1 MEVRGDVA
9 KMEATL
15 EKEYLQVKN
24 QIEIS
29 ENNQILLDETLNKML
44 ENLEREFDEMSRC
57 LASKYIELK
66 SSIIDNY
73 HKVLS
78 SNCVITGEF

>member
-1 MEVRGDVA
+1 
-9 KMEATL
+9 
-15 EKEYLQVKN
+15 
-24 QIEIS
+24 
-29 ENNQILLDETLNKML
+29 
-44 ENLEREFDEMSRC
+44 MSRC

-78 SNCVITGEF
+78 SNCVITGEFEWLKTTLDATFVNLNKPIDDEHLIRKQLLYTRIL